1 MIVGLIS
8 NQQTFIDLTDSTQLE
23 LSIACNL
30 PTVQIKDNSADP
42 ITYSPSWETTNLIL
56 TPTVFLNSADV
67 TSSVQSIVWTRQDG
81 AATPVALIQGE
92 SFSKS
97 NGVLTVSSNNLAT
110 SSSGVITYICTATIS
125 DGRTVTEKIS
135 FSLIVSGATSTSDN
149 ASVTFQLYAP
159 NGYILSNSIESLT
172 LQTSAYIG
180 SVQIQLGEAT
190 YKWYAQ
196 NDAEWE
202 LVQDGT
208 LSSYVVTRD
217 SINQFKNFKCDMFYK
232 GNTYTSTILV
242 EDKSDIYNAVICI
255 SSNINTMTGNYY
267 WIVYTLIYN
276 QYGELDPLLG
286 PVSVTAPTTPSID
299 DYWYSVDG
307 DNQTIMLKKYN
318 GTEWVDSVDTQTL
331 SYYWSMV
338 SGSHDDMPM
347 GESAKV
353 KLISS
358 TDFTTSATFKCDIST
373 VSDGLIAMATLGL
386 TDTSDPIISSTA
398 PTGVDDGQI
407 WIKKNADGTYV
418 MFIWDAADET
428 WITADADSKNK
439 IYTSRPSKYN
449 AGDLWVTNSDE
460 DHGVYLQG
468 TLLQAQTSN
477 TEYNAS
483 DWEPT
488 LKYDSTLEEIQGEL
502 DNLSQYVRINSEG
515 LQIGAKTADGEISP
529 FTSLFTST
537 ELSFYQNSDKLLTLT
552 NNKLIAPKVEIEDS
566 LTVEGSIRL
575 GDMRWIIEDNGSYSF
590 SVLK

>member
-1 MIVGLIS
+1 MSIGLIS
-8 NQQTFIDLTDSTQLE
+8 NQQTFIDLTDANQLE
-23 LSIACNL
+23 VVIASNL
-30 PTVQIKDNSADP
+30 PAVQIKDNSKDP
-42 ITYSPSWETTNLIL
+42 VGYSPSWETTNLVL
-56 TPTVFLNSADV
+56 TPTVFLNSADI
-67 TSSVQSIVWTRQDG
+67 TSSVSSIVWTRQDG
-81 AATPVALIQGE
+81 AATPVSLITGE
-92 SFSKS
+92 TVSK
-97 NGVLTVSSNNLAT
+97 GVLTVATNNLST
-110 SSSGVITYICTATIS
+110 SSSGILTYICTATTTS
-125 DGRTVTEKIS
+125 GQTAAAKVS
-135 FSLIVSGATSTSDN
+135 FSLIASGTTSTSEN

-159 NGYILSNSIESLT
+159 NGYVLSNTVSSLT
-172 LQTSAYIG
+172 LQTTAYAG
-180 SVQIQLGEAT
+180 STQIQLGEAT
-190 YKWYAQ
+190 YNWYAQ
-196 NDAEWE
+196 SDAEWE
-202 LVQDGT
+202 LVQEGT
-208 LSSYVVTRD
+208 TSSYVVTRD
-217 SINQFKNFKCDMFYK
+217 DVNQFKNFRCDMIYN
-232 GNTYTSTILV
+232 GNTYTSTIMV
-242 EDKSDIYNAVICI
+242 EDKSDVYNAVVCI
-255 SSNINTMTGNYY
+255 SSNIDTTSGRYY
-267 WIVYTLIYN
+267 WIVYTLVYN
-276 QYGELDPLLG
+276 QYGEIDPLLG
-286 PVSVTAPTTPSID
+286 PISISAPELPEAN
-299 DYWYSVDG
+299 DYWYSVDSA
-307 DNQTIMLKKYN
+307 NELIMLKQYN
-318 GTEWVDSVDTQTL
+318 GTEWVDSVDSQSL

-398 PTGVDDGQI
+398 PTGISDGQI

-418 MFIWDAADET
+418 MFIWDAAEET